1 MLGGLKIPQSSTARL
16 KGQTPCACPMI
27 CGSRH
32 GLSRVHSDSR
42 FTVLLFLEPPRSACR
57 FTCVPRCTGG
67 DRCVC
72 LRSCLG
78 CRMKWDD
85 SPAPCPSEWSR
96 ERSAPSSVARV
107 CRHTPLYT
115 KTTLC
120 RLPLLHHGSPCTG
133 GGARWVSLT
142 YHVSPKIVSTSGGP
156 ALSVALSLKAQ
167 GSRAPVRG

>member
-1 MLGGLKIPQSSTARL
+1 M
-16 KGQTPCACPMI
+16 
-27 CGSRH
+27 SRDDV
-32 GLSRVHSDSR
+32 GVDTDSR
-42 FTVLLFLEPPRSACR
+42 EYIPTADSPFYYFLNPPVPLVVSPVFRVVPAV
-57 FTCVPRCTGG
+57 TGVCVFVP
-67 DRCVC
+67 VWV
-72 LRSCLG
+72 LG

>member
-1 MLGGLKIPQSSTARL
+1 MLE
-16 KGQTPCACPMI
+16 GQTPCPVI

-57 FTCVPRCTGG
+57 FTCVPRCTEM
-67 DRCVC
+67 CVSSF
-72 LRSCLG
+72 LSG
-78 CRMKWDD
+78 MKWDD